1 MDNNIIS
8 KRDCTALIGDH
19 MWKDI
24 KLKYDGKISRL
35 ADEFEITMPDVL
47 PYNKMKVRIYEE
59 ANGRFTGRTDVM
71 IVRKNGSP
79 ESSFGYGATVEEA
92 LGDTIRY
99 FIQMVEEDYLIDGTV
114 RLCASDIRYA
124 ESSDF

>member
-1 MDNNIIS
+1 
-8 KRDCTALIGDH
+8 

-35 ADEFEITMPDVL
+35 ADEFEITMPVVL

-71 IVRKNGSP
+71 IIRKNGSP
-79 ESSFGYGATVEEA
+79 ESSFGYGVTVEEA
-92 LGDTIRY
+92 LEDTIRY
-99 FIQMVEEDYLIDGTV
+99 FIQMAEEDYLIDGTV
-114 RLCASDIRYA
+114 RLGASDIRYA